1 MSLNF
6 FSSLNGVTGVLL
18 AAAGTGIMTSAAS
31 SVNALSVKS
40 PTQAGSFEL
49 AGQPSAS
56 QMNKDEQTAEDD
68 IKLLPEAITDAV
80 FKEVSQQSGMQASQ
94 LRIVEVARQT
104 WSDGCLGLGGSDT
117 LCTQS
122 LVPGWRVTVASGE
135 QRWVY
140 RTNESGSLVKL
151 DEMASLTAADATAQ
165 LTRQQVTTRTT
176 QTTQSVTSTTNNASR
191 SSQSTQAATATSS
204 SESRA
209 TQASQGSVDR
219 EQQSMTASRQ
229 AQVSQNIQTSFTDV
243 SSNYWAMGFIAELAS
258 KQIIEGFPDGK
269 FHPNEPVTRAQFA
282 AMISKAF
289 KKNKVRN
296 AINFRDISTNYWAY
310 SAIREAYEM
319 GFLGIASG
327 NEFNPSRSLT
337 RLDILMAL
345 TKGMDYSFTGSTTS
359 VLGIYNDVATIPSDV
374 RSVIAAATQRG
385 LVVNYPNVKSL
396 SLNTVATRAEVA
408 AFIYQALVSKGEMT
422 EIPSPYVVGG
432 EVSAPEVGAPEVNA
446 PEVDAPE
453 VSAPEV
459 GAPEVNGPEAGEAEV
474 GKPARQNCNQG
485 IGNGAEG
492 CDPGNSMPHGGSND
506 EGGRTPGNRPPK

>member
-1 MSLNF
+1 
-6 FSSLNGVTGVLL
+6 
-18 AAAGTGIMTSAAS
+18 
-31 SVNALSVKS
+31 
-40 PTQAGSFEL
+40 
-49 AGQPSAS
+49 
-56 QMNKDEQTAEDD
+56 
-68 IKLLPEAITDAV
+68 
-80 FKEVSQQSGMQASQ
+80 
-94 LRIVEVARQT
+94 
-104 WSDGCLGLGGSDT
+104 
-117 LCTQS
+117 
-122 LVPGWRVTVASGE
+122 
-135 QRWVY
+135 
-140 RTNESGSLVKL
+140 
-151 DEMASLTAADATAQ
+151 
-165 LTRQQVTTRTT
+165 
-176 QTTQSVTSTTNNASR
+176 
-191 SSQSTQAATATSS
+191 
-204 SESRA
+204 
-209 TQASQGSVDR
+209 
-219 EQQSMTASRQ
+219 
-229 AQVSQNIQTSFTDV
+229 
-243 SSNYWAMGFIAELAS
+243 
-258 KQIIEGFPDGK
+258 
-269 FHPNEPVTRAQFA
+269 
-282 AMISKAF
+282 MISKAF

-446 PEVDAPE
+446 PEVGAPE
-453 VSAPEV
+453 VGAPEV
-459 GAPEVNGPEAGEAEV
+459 GAPEVNAPEV
-474 GKPARQNCNQG
+474 GAPEVGAPEVGAPEVNAPEGNAPEVSKPARQNCNQG

>member
-1 MSLNF
+1 
-6 FSSLNGVTGVLL
+6 
-18 AAAGTGIMTSAAS
+18 
-31 SVNALSVKS
+31 
-40 PTQAGSFEL
+40 
-49 AGQPSAS
+49 
-56 QMNKDEQTAEDD
+56 
-68 IKLLPEAITDAV
+68 
-80 FKEVSQQSGMQASQ
+80 
-94 LRIVEVARQT
+94 
-104 WSDGCLGLGGSDT
+104 
-117 LCTQS
+117 
-122 LVPGWRVTVASGE
+122 
-135 QRWVY
+135 
-140 RTNESGSLVKL
+140 
-151 DEMASLTAADATAQ
+151 
-165 LTRQQVTTRTT
+165 
-176 QTTQSVTSTTNNASR
+176 
-191 SSQSTQAATATSS
+191 
-204 SESRA
+204 
-209 TQASQGSVDR
+209 
-219 EQQSMTASRQ
+219 MTASRQ

-258 KQIIEGFPDGK
+258 RQIIEGFPDGK

-327 NEFNPSRSLT
+327 NEFNPTRSLT

-359 VLGIYNDVATIPSDV
+359 VLGIYNDVASIPSDV

-432 EVSAPEVGAPEVNA
+432 EVSAPEVSAPEVNAPEVGAPEVGAPEVNA
-446 PEVDAPE
+446 PEV
-453 VSAPEV
+453 
-459 GAPEVNGPEAGEAEV
+459 GAPEVNAPEAGEAEV

>member
-1 MSLNF
+1 
-6 FSSLNGVTGVLL
+6 
-18 AAAGTGIMTSAAS
+18 MTSAAS

-56 QMNKDEQTAEDD
+56 QMNKDEQTAEDN

-80 FKEVSQQSGMQASQ
+80 FKEVSQQSGMPASQ

-122 LVPGWRVTVASGE
+122 LVPGWQVTVASSE
-135 QRWVY
+135 QQWVY

-151 DEMASLTAADATAQ
+151 DEMASQSVGDTTAQ
-165 LTRQQVTTRTT
+165 LMRQQVTSRTT
-176 QTTQSVTSTTNNASR
+176 QTTQSVTSR
-191 SSQSTQAATATSS
+191 QSTQAATATSS
-204 SESRA
+204 SERLA
-209 TQASQGSVDR
+209 TQASQVNLHR
-219 EQQSMTASRQ
+219 EQQSTTLNRQ
-229 AQVSQNIQTSFTDV
+229 TQVSQNIQTSFTDV
-243 SSNYWAMGFIAELAS
+243 SSNYWARGFIAELAS
-258 KQIIEGFPDGK
+258 RQIIEGFPDGK

-319 GFLGIASG
+319 GFLGIASR
-327 NEFNPSRSLT
+327 NEFNPTRSLS

-359 VLGIYNDVATIPSDV
+359 ILGIYNDVATIPSDA

-422 EIPSPYVVGG
+422 AISSPYVVGG

-446 PEVDAPE
+446 PEGGE
-453 VSAPEV
+453 VE
-459 GAPEVNGPEAGEAEV
+459 G

-506 EGGRTPGNRPPK
+506 EGGRTPGNRPSR

>member
-1 MSLNF
+1 
-6 FSSLNGVTGVLL
+6 
-18 AAAGTGIMTSAAS
+18 MTSAAS

-56 QMNKDEQTAEDD
+56 QMNKDEQTAEDN

-80 FKEVSQQSGMQASQ
+80 FKEVSQQSGMPASQ

-122 LVPGWRVTVASGE
+122 LVPGWQVTVASSE
-135 QRWVY
+135 QQWVY

-151 DEMASLTAADATAQ
+151 DEMASQSVGNTTAQ
-165 LTRQQVTTRTT
+165 LMRQQVTSRTT
-176 QTTQSVTSTTNNASR
+176 QTTQSVTSR
-191 SSQSTQAATATSS
+191 QSTQAATATSS
-204 SESRA
+204 SERLA
-209 TQASQGSVDR
+209 TQASQVNLHR
-219 EQQSMTASRQ
+219 EQQSTTLNRQ
-229 AQVSQNIQTSFTDV
+229 TQVSQNIQTSFTDV
-243 SSNYWAMGFIAELAS
+243 SSNYWARGFIAELAS
-258 KQIIEGFPDGK
+258 RQIIEGFPDGK

-319 GFLGIASG
+319 GFLGIASR
-327 NEFNPSRSLT
+327 NEFNPTRSLS

-359 VLGIYNDVATIPSDV
+359 ILGIYNDVATIPSDA

-422 EIPSPYVVGG
+422 AISSPYVVGG

-446 PEVDAPE
+446 PEM
-453 VSAPEV
+453 
-459 GAPEVNGPEAGEAEV
+459 GAPEVNAPEGGEVEG

-506 EGGRTPGNRPPK
+506 EGGRTPGNRPSR